1 MVTIDNFSLQLN
13 ERGRSALVSYSTPR
27 VALQDSGSGKA
38 LRGVVRRMRLYRL
51 YERCGTNTW
60 NFYAVVGEEAH
71 QVLPQ
76 E

>member
-1 MVTIDNFSLQLN
+1 MITIAKFSLRLN
-13 ERGRSALVSYSTPR
+13 ERGRSALVSYSMPR
-27 VALQDSGSGKA
+27 VTVEDSDA
-38 LRGVVRRMRLYRL
+38 LRRVVRRMRLYRL
-51 YERCGTNTW
+51 YERCGTSTW